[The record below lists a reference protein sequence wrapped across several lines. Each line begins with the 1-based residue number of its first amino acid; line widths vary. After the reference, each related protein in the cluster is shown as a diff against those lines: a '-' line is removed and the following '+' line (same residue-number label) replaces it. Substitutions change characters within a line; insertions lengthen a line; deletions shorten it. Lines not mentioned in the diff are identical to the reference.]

1 MKNVKEEI
9 LARLKECQKNYYKR
23 ENAVMAY
30 RLLTD
35 HQKMLQ
41 FKTDEDKASF
51 YDLLE
56 RLKYS
61 MALEDKD
68 MFAQAFANACLKLSL
83 LVRKTFNQET

>member
-1 MKNVKEEI
+1 MSKE
-9 LARLKECQKNYYKR
+9 LLQKRKR
-23 ENAVMAY
+23 RYGY

-35 HQKMLQ
+35 HQKMLH

-61 MALEDKD
+61 MSLEDKD

-83 LVRKTFNQET
+83 LVRKTFNQEA